1 MVRAF
6 SYAYQMQVKDIIFKD
21 YIEINDNQENVLKVI
36 KQLSYLIRK

>member
-6 SYAYQMQVKDIIFKD
+6 SYAYQMQVKDINFKD
-21 YIEINDNQENVLKVI
+21 YIEINDNQENVLKII